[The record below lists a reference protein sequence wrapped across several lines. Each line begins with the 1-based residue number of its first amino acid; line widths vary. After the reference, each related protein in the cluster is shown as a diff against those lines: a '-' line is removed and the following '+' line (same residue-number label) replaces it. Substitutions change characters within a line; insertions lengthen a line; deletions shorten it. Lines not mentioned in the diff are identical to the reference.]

1 MDNELNTNELKKLF
15 LFQTCDDTEIAQMLT
30 YFTSHEYF
38 AGNAVFNEHD
48 RGESMYVILRGAVKI
63 VKVSGETIIELH
75 EGDFFGEV
83 ALFDYALRTA
93 SAAAFE
99 DSVILEITRNEFNR
113 LFSVAPALVAKL
125 LYQMMTEMSRR
136 LRRKNN
142 PGGGIIF

>member
-1 MDNELNTNELKKLF
+1 MDDLNINELKKLF
-15 LFQTCDDTEIAQMLT
+15 LFQLFSDADLAQALT
-30 YFTSHEYF
+30 YFTHREYF
-38 AGNAVFNEHD
+38 SGNSIFNERD
-48 RGESMYVILRGAVKI
+48 RGESMYVILKGAVKI
-63 VKVSGETIIELH
+63 SKSSGETIAELH

-93 SAAAFE
+93 SARAFE
-99 DSVILEITRNEFNR
+99 DSVILEITRNEFNQ
-113 LFSVAPALVAKL
+113 LFSTSPGLAAKF

>member
-1 MDNELNTNELKKLF
+1 MDELNINELKKLF
-15 LFQTCDDTEIAQMLT
+15 LFQLFSDTDLAQALT
-30 YFTSHEYF
+30 YFTRREYF
-38 AGNAVFNEHD
+38 AGSAVFNEHD
-48 RGESMYVILRGAVKI
+48 RGESMYVILQGSVKI
-63 VKVSGETIIELH
+63 VKVSGETIAELH

-99 DSVILEITRNEFNR
+99 DSVILEITRNEFNK
-113 LFSVAPALVAKL
+113 LFSTSPGLTAKF